1 MANHLWQSTVFAI
14 AAWVVTLAF
23 RRNRAEVRFWL
34 WFAASAKFLI
44 PFAPLIE
51 AGRRFAWP
59 AIAVIA
65 QSTVGNSIS
74 VASQPFSQQS
84 LDWFPLPQSATAAMP
99 AAWLWSALAMLW
111 ITGSLLMLF
120 AWFVRWSGI
129 SAIAAQASPI
139 NAGREV
145 QILRRLERRSHISRS
160 IELWRFA
167 GPLEPGG

>member
-51 AGRRFAWP
+51 AGR
-59 AIAVIA
+59 
-65 QSTVGNSIS
+65 
-74 VASQPFSQQS
+74 
-84 LDWFPLPQSATAAMP
+84 
-99 AAWLWSALAMLW
+99 
-111 ITGSLLMLF
+111 
-120 AWFVRWSGI
+120 
-129 SAIAAQASPI
+129 
-139 NAGREV
+139 EV

-160 IELWRFA
+160 IELWCFA
-167 GPLEPGG
+167 GPLEPGVFGIHKPVLLWPRSITDQLSDEQVEAIIAHEICHVARHDNLLASVHMV